1 MSGIGIGD
9 YLSAMRS
16 DKEQLLS
23 RFLDF
28 WNEIYVKA
36 RDSRHYTGHITVSD
50 HPNCIITLE
59 GTGISLTARNRV
71 VFYGKQLL
79 LEMEFYRESKDKDE
93 SILKIYLANDGR
105 LFLGHPD
112 DVESIDFYYDTTDV
126 PFFEKLIQSLSN
138 SGFISIDR
146 QPAHTPS

>member
-23 RFLDF
+23 RFVDF

-36 RDSRHYTGHITVSD
+36 RDSRNYIGHITVSD
-50 HPNCIITLE
+50 HPNYVITLE

-71 VFYGKQLL
+71 IFYGKQLL
-79 LEMEFYRESKDKDE
+79 LEIEFYREHKDKED
-93 SILKIYLANDGR
+93 SVLKVYLSNDGN
-105 LFLGHPD
+105 LYLGHPD
-112 DVESIDFYYDTTDV
+112 DIKALDFFYEETDI
-126 PFFEKLIQSLSN
+126 PFFDQLIRSASTRN
-138 SGFISIDR
+138 FISIDR
-146 QPAHTPS
+146 

>member
-23 RFLDF
+23 RFNDF

-36 RDSRHYTGHITVSD
+36 RDSRNYKGHITVSD
-50 HPNCIITLE
+50 HPDYIISLD
-59 GTGISLTARNRV
+59 GTGISLNARKRV

-79 LEMEFYRESKDKDE
+79 LEIDFYRE
-93 SILKIYLANDGR
+93 LKEKEDSVLKVYLANDGS
-105 LFLGHPD
+105 LYLGHPD
-112 DVESIDFYYDTTDV
+112 DNKALDFFYEETDV
-126 PFFEKLIQSLSN
+126 PFFDQLIRSASN
-138 SGFISIDR
+138 GHFISIDR
-146 QPAHTPS
+146 

>member
-36 RDSRHYTGHITVSD
+36 RDSRNYTGHITVSD
-50 HPNCIITLE
+50 YPNCIITLE

-79 LEMEFYRESKDKDE
+79 LEIDFYREHKDKED
-93 SILKIYLANDGR
+93 SVLKVYLANDGS
-105 LFLGHPD
+105 LYLGHPD
-112 DVESIDFYYDTTDV
+112 DSKSLDFFYEETDV
-126 PFFEKLIQSLSN
+126 PFFDQLIRSASTGN
-138 SGFISIDR
+138 FISIDR
-146 QPAHTPS
+146 